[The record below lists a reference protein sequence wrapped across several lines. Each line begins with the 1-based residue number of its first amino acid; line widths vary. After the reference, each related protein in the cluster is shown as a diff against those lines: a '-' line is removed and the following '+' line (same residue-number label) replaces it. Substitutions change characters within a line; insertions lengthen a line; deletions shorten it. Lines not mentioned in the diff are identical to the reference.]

1 MNFLSS
7 AGLAN
12 DKDKEMLASETC
24 YCRLKLLRY
33 SSKEIDLHLGGVCRV
48 GEREVEQL
56 LDAQDL

>member
-12 DKDKEMLASETC
+12 DKDKEMLALGTC
-24 YCRLKLLRY
+24 YFRLILLRY
-33 SSKEIDLHLGGVCRV
+33 SIKAIDLHLGGVCRV